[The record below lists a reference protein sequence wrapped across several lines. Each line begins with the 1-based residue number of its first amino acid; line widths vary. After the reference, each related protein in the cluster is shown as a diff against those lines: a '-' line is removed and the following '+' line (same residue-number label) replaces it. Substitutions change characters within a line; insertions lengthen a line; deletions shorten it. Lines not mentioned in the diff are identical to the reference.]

1 MNIPLRVRNL
11 KRKYGTSDPFKL
23 CKYLGIL
30 VIYADLG
37 EVKGYS
43 IKRLRKKLICINEK
57 LSDFA
62 KILVCAHELAHCL
75 YHQLDSINFLL
86 SNTKIVRRS
95 YLEKEANQFA
105 AELLYDDV
113 AEDYEKCNDI
123 DLDLL
128 GQIKKLKK

>member
-11 KRKYGTSDPFKL
+11 KRKYGTNNPFKL
-23 CKYLGIL
+23 CEYLGIL
-30 VIYADLG
+30 VIYSDLG
-37 EVKGYS
+37 DIKGYS

-62 KILVCAHELAHCL
+62 KMLVCAHELAHCL

-86 SNTKIVRRS
+86 NNTKIVRRS
-95 YLEKEANQFA
+95 YLEREANQFA
-105 AELLYDDV
+105 VELLYDDIV
-113 AEDYEKCNDI
+113 EDYEKCDDI

-128 GQIKKLKK
+128 EQIRNLKK

>member
-11 KRKYGTSDPFKL
+11 KRKYDTNNPFKL
-23 CKYLGIL
+23 CEYLGIF
-30 VIYADLG
+30 VIYSDLG
-37 EVKGYS
+37 DIKGYS

-62 KILVCAHELAHCL
+62 KMLVCAHELAHCL

-86 SNTKIVRRS
+86 NNTKIVRRS
-95 YLEKEANQFA
+95 YLEREANQFA
-105 AELLYDDV
+105 VELLYDDIV
-113 AEDYEKCNDI
+113 EDYEKCDDI

-128 GQIKKLKK
+128 EQIRNLKK

>member
-11 KRKYGTSDPFKL
+11 KRKYSTNSPFKL
-23 CKYLGIL
+23 CEYLGIL
-30 VIYADLG
+30 VIYSDLG
-37 EVKGYS
+37 DIKGYS

-62 KILVCAHELAHCL
+62 KMLVCAHELAHCL

-86 SNTKIVRRS
+86 NNTKIVRRS
-95 YLEKEANQFA
+95 YLEREANQFA
-105 AELLYDDV
+105 VELLYDDIV
-113 AEDYEKCNDI
+113 EDYEKCDDI

-128 GQIKKLKK
+128 EQIREMKK

>member
-23 CKYLGIL
+23 CKYLGII

-62 KILVCAHELAHCL
+62 KMLVCAHELAHCL

-86 SNTKIVRRS
+86 NNTKIVRRS
-95 YLEKEANQFA
+95 YLEREANQFA
-105 AELLYDDV
+105 VELLYDEIS
-113 AEDYEKCNDI
+113 EDYEECKDIDI
-123 DLDLL
+123 DLLE
-128 GQIKKLKK
+128 QIRDMKK

>member
-11 KRKYGTSDPFKL
+11 KRKYGTSNPFKL

-30 VIYADLG
+30 IIYADLG

-43 IKRLRKKLICINEK
+43 IKRLRKKLICINDN

-62 KILVCAHELAHCL
+62 KMLVCAHELGHCL
-75 YHQLDSINFLL
+75 YHQLDDINFLL
-86 SNTKIVRRS
+86 NNTKIIRRS

-105 AELLYDDV
+105 VELLYDDIKN
-113 AEDYEKCNDI
+113 DYETCLDI
-123 DLDLL
+123 DIGLL
-128 GQIKKLKK
+128 EQLKEMKK

>member
-11 KRKYGTSDPFKL
+11 KRKYDTNNPFKL
-23 CKYLGIL
+23 CEYLGIL
-30 VIYADLG
+30 VIYSDLG
-37 EVKGYS
+37 DIKGYS

-62 KILVCAHELAHCL
+62 KMLVCAHELAHCL

-86 SNTKIVRRS
+86 NNTKIVRRS
-95 YLEKEANQFA
+95 YLEREANQFA
-105 AELLYDDV
+105 VELLYDDIV
-113 AEDYEKCNDI
+113 EDYEKCDDI

-128 GQIKKLKK
+128 EQIRNLKK